1 MWIFMGIKLSEWA
14 QKFQA
19 IRLGSGATR
28 DRASQTFRALSD
40 FCDRRHWR
48 DVTPNSIT
56 PKQMRLFLQHRLTVD
71 KISAR
76 SLQNEASHLRR
87 CLEGAGRQLG
97 DIKQDKN
104 AWSSS
109 RMGVP
114 EGSRIGARA
123 AINPEVFKQARE
135 KVTEGVRDC
144 LDVQSVL
151 GLRRQEAVECSKS
164 LKDWVK
170 ALDLAKGEGRGVFLE
185 VIYGTKTGRE
195 RTTWVPPERIDAVQ
209 TVVCEVLERT
219 GGGFLIPADSL
230 EQAKA
235 HYSDETKKAGMIGD
249 NSGHGLRR
257 AFAHEQYRHYR
268 DTGLDEAEALA
279 RVSRDLGHGDGRGR
293 WVWNNYLSGGEG

>member
-1 MWIFMGIKLSEWA
+1 MGIKLSLWA
-14 QKFQA
+14 EKFTAQ
-19 IRLGSGATR
+19 RQGSGSTR

-87 CLEGAGRQLG
+87 CLQGAGRELG
-97 DIKQDKN
+97 DIKEDKN
-104 AWSSS
+104 AWSSA

-123 AINPEVFKQARE
+123 AINPEVFAVARE
-135 KVTEGVRDC
+135 KLSVGVRDC
-144 LDVQSVL
+144 VDLQKEL
-151 GLRRQEAVECSKS
+151 GLRREESVKAYKS
-164 LKDWVK
+164 LSDWAK
-170 ALDLAKGEGRGVFLE
+170 ALALAKDEGRGVFLE
-185 VIYGTKTGRE
+185 VRYGTKTGRE
-195 RTTWVPPERIDAVQ
+195 RTTWVPPERIEAVQ
-209 TVVCEVLERT
+209 AVVSAVVERT
-219 GGGFLIPADSL
+219 RGGPIIVANS
-230 EQAKA
+230 EKVAKA
-235 HYSDETKKAGMIGD
+235 HYSNQIREAGMVGH

-257 AFAHEQYRHYR
+257 AFVHTQYRYYR
-268 DTGLDEAEALA
+268 DTGLSETAALA

-293 WVWNNYLSGGEG
+293 WVWNNYLAGGEG